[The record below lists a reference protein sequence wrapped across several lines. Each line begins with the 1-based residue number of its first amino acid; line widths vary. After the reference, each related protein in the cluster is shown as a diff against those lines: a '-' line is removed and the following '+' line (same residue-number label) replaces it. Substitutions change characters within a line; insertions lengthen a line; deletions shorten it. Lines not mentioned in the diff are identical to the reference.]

1 MLVTINTEKLLN
13 AKEFDWVHNKTARF
27 IVSRVKQIA
36 HDLYDESDDNKD
48 LAEIMAL
55 IDCIEVRDSEI
66 DQTLENLIKLT
77 RRE

>member
-27 IVSRVKQIA
+27 IVARVKQIA
-36 HDLYDESDDNKD
+36 HDLYDVSDDNKD
-48 LAEIMAL
+48 LAEIMTL

-77 RRE
+77 R